1 VKAVSVSIEKE
12 TMTVASPMSYLKSE
26 EIVKILS
33 VLHEEQDRL
42 LFLVGLEL
50 GARVSEVSSL
60 KWPNVNFGERYLVIW
75 DEKKNKHRVCTLPEN
90 VWGHLR
96 EYAKKVDKRREDR
109 VFPYSS
115 KTLNRRI
122 KQWAKDAGITRRV
135 RWHTLRHTYV
145 VESRKKGRDWSL
157 ISAQTGDTAA
167 TLIQEYSKLSLED
180 RQKMTDEKP
189 LTEVEKHDDKQK
201 A

>member
-1 VKAVSVSIEKE
+1 MKSVSVSREKE
-12 TMTVASPMSYLKSE
+12 TTTAASPMSYFKTE
-26 EIVKILS
+26 EIVGILS

-50 GARVSEVSSL
+50 GGRVSEVSTL
-60 KWPNVNFGERYLVIW
+60 KWSNVNFGEKYLVVW
-75 DEKKNKHRVCTLPEN
+75 DEKKDKYRVCTLPEN

-96 EYAKKVDKRREDR
+96 EYAKKVDKRKEDR

-122 KQWAKDAGITRRV
+122 KEWARLAGITRRV

-180 RQKMTDEKP
+180 RQKMTNEKP
-189 LTEVEKHDDKQK
+189 LTEVFWNG
-201 A
+201 

>member
-1 VKAVSVSIEKE
+1 
-12 TMTVASPMSYLKSE
+12 MSYFKTE
-26 EIVKILS
+26 EIVGILS

-50 GARVSEVSSL
+50 GGRVSEVSTL
-60 KWPNVNFGERYLVIW
+60 KWSNVNFGEKYLVVW
-75 DEKKNKHRVCTLPEN
+75 DEKKDKYRVCTLPEN

-96 EYAKKVDKRREDR
+96 EYAKKVDKRKEDR

-122 KQWAKDAGITRRV
+122 KEWARLAGITRRV

-180 RQKMTDEKP
+180 RQKMTNEKP
-189 LTEVEKHDDKQK
+189 LTEVFWNG
-201 A
+201 